1 MAPRAPLGNQN
12 DPRQANLFDAGS
24 ATPASGSLQF
34 DSEWRAALNRAIEE
48 CGFGRGNIA
57 IEMERLLGN
66 DPDYPVSVALINA
79 WTAASKTDY
88 RFPLIYLPAFVR
100 ATGADW
106 LLDVLA
112 GKCGRVTLT
121 ADEQRLVEIG
131 RLTTRLRDD
140 KRHLHRLVSSKGKV
154 R

>member
-1 MAPRAPLGNQN
+1 MPPRSKRQGDD
-12 DPRQANLFDAGS
+12 DPRQVSLF
-24 ATPASGSLQF
+24 ATDSSTPPCGSLNF
-34 DSEWRAALNRAIEE
+34 DREWRAALNQAIEE

-66 DPDYPVSVALINA
+66 DPDYPVSVAMLNA

-88 RFPLIYLPAFVR
+88 RFPLTYLPAFIR
-100 ATGADW
+100 ATGAIW
-106 LLDVLA
+106 LIDVIA

-121 ADEQRLVEIG
+121 NDEQQLVEIG
-131 RLTTRLRDD
+131 RLQVRQRSDARRL
-140 KRHLHRLVSSKGKV
+140 KHLLGQTGRQ